1 MCDISDGLLAQGG
14 QMAEASGVY
23 FSLDKELISEIPEFS
38 QLSAL
43 ATEVGA
49 NVWNWVGAGGEDH
62 VFLATGK
69 KLKGLTI
76 GEVTEGIG
84 IEILGLTEVPQG
96 FTHFE

>member
-14 QMAEASGVY
+14 QMAQASGVY
-23 FSLDKELISEIPEFS
+23 FSLDKDLISQDPEFS

-43 ATEVGA
+43 ALEAGA
-49 NVWNWVGAGGEDH
+49 SVWDWVGAGGEDH
-62 VFLATGK
+62 AFLATGK
-69 KLKGLTI
+69 KLNGRVI

-84 IEILGLTEVPQG
+84 IEILGLSEVPQG